1 MTDSAQREPSAKELM
16 IRWLEMIQSGDFSEA
31 AEIVDE
37 NIVAEWPQS
46 GERVVGLMNLTAI
59 MENYPGGALGTVM
72 ETARIEESPTERYMI
87 TPMFT
92 TVKAA
97 GSGNMAWGSVLTR
110 YPDGTDWYIVMFA
123 ETRGGKVIRND
134 AFFAPVYDAPE
145 WRAQWVERIG

>member
-1 MTDSAQREPSAKELM
+1 M
-16 IRWLEMIQSGDFSEA
+16 IRWLEMIQSGDFA
-31 AEIVDE
+31 KADEIIDKD
-37 NIVAEWPQS
+37 IVAEWPQS
-46 GERVVGLMNLTAI
+46 GERIVGLGNLKAI

-72 ETARIEESPTERYMI
+72 ETARIEESPAEHYMI

-97 GSGNMAWGSVLTR
+97 GAGNMAWGSVLTR

-134 AFFAPVYDAPE
+134 SFFAPVYDAPE
-145 WRAQWVERIG
+145 WRAQWVERIENG